1 MTDTELLEKYIKESG
16 YKKGKLADSLGISLA
31 AFAKKVKGQR
41 EFKASEI
48 QILCTM
54 LGIVEAVDKERVFF
68 AQ

>member
-1 MTDTELLEKYIKESG
+1 MTDTELLEKYIKDSG
-16 YKKGKLADSLGISLA
+16 YKKGKLASSLGISLT

-48 QILCTM
+48 QILCSM
-54 LGIVEAVDKERVFF
+54 LGIVDAVDKERVFF